1 MHTRGFSSKW
11 INWIKSAVKG
21 GSVGVSLNENDSSF
35 FKTEKGPRQGDPL
48 SPILYNLVGDVIT
61 RMLVK
66 AASNNLI
73 QGLSPSTGSEVIS
86 LQYADDTILFSDTN
100 YTHLRNLKSVL
111 AIFEQISG
119 MRINFHKSELVPLN
133 LDPDETH
140 DIAHIFSCPVGT
152 FPIRYLGVPLH
163 FKKLR
168 REDIQPLVDKI
179 LQKISGWRGKL
190 LSHAARVTLIQTCF
204 TSIPVY
210 LLSFIKL
217 PKWAVK
223 TIASQMANCLWI
235 DSEDKHKWHLANW
248 ESIRMCKEY
257 GGVGIPNLRDLNIYL
272 LGS

>member
-1 MHTRGFSSKW
+1 VVAHDIVHSVHKTKKPDIILKLDYEKAYDRVNLDFLFEIMHTRGFSSKR
-11 INWIKSAVKG
+11 INWIKCVVKG
-21 GSVGVSLNENDSSF
+21 GYVGVTLNENDSSF
-35 FKTEKGPRQGDPL
+35 FKTGKGLRQGDPL

-163 FKKLR
+163 FEKLR
-168 REDIQPLVDKI
+168 REDI
-179 LQKISGWRGKL
+179 
-190 LSHAARVTLIQTCF
+190 
-204 TSIPVY
+204 
-210 LLSFIKL
+210 
-217 PKWAVK
+217 
-223 TIASQMANCLWI
+223 
-235 DSEDKHKWHLANW
+235 
-248 ESIRMCKEY
+248 
-257 GGVGIPNLRDLNIYL
+257 
-272 LGS
+272 